1 MLSLISTQLVG
12 GYKQSAKVYLPPD
25 SYSYSDTGMFEDD
38 DGMLSFKAEITISE
52 PQEA

>member
-38 DGMLSFKAEITISE
+38 DRTYTYAQGGKFHK
-52 PQEA
+52 